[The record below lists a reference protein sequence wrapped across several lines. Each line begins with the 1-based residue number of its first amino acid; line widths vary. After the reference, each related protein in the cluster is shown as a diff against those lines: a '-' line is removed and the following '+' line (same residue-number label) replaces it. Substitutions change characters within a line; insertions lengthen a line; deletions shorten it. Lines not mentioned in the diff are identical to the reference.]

1 MKSWQTRN
9 GTTITRILLGRCNVF
24 LLSTG
29 SSRLLVDTGMKGEAG
44 KLIKRLEQKGK
55 PAGVIM
61 THTHFDHAGNA
72 GLLMEKYAPEFMVQE
87 TEKTFL
93 ESGDS
98 PIPKGNAGWT
108 RLLYRLGPYRVPH
121 WFHVQGV
128 KAAVSFSEKL
138 DLNPMG
144 FDGYIMHTP
153 GHSAGSCSVIIGNE
167 AALVGDTI
175 GGLPGAIFPPW
186 ADDGAEIIRSWEKLL
201 QTGCNTFHPA
211 HGFPVSRKQLERELS
226 KRKYLLQDH

>member
-1 MKSWQTRN
+1 MKTWQTRN
-9 GTTITRILLGRCNVF
+9 GTTITRILFGRCNVF
-24 LLSTG
+24 LLTAG
-29 SSRLLVDTGMKGEAG
+29 NSRLLVDTGMKGDG
-44 KLIKRLEQKGK
+44 RRLLKRLDQ
-55 PAGVIM
+55 AGRPDTVIM

-72 GLLMEKYAPEFMVQE
+72 GLLDQWFTPHFIVHE
-87 TEKTFL
+87 TEKAFL

-128 KAAVSFSEKL
+128 TAAVSFSVKY
-138 DLNPMG
+138 DLKSMG
-144 FDGYIMHTP
+144 FDGYIIHTP
-153 GHSAGSCSVIIGNE
+153 GHSSGSCCIILE
-167 AALVGDTI
+167 DEVAVVGDTI

-211 HGFPVSRKQLERELS
+211 HGFTVTRKSLEKEY
-226 KRKYLLQDH
+226 RKFSHL